1 MYSLVIDRVQGWAD
15 GNAVGRGQG
24 SAVPRPVGRSLNRWL
39 AETTP
44 MSAET
49 AGKYDIRGI
58 ELTDDRYTVVQSLIR
73 NKYKA
78 MDASGDIVLRGKQK
92 MFKMK
97 EEFPFT
103 DGDGTDVFTVKAG
116 GIIDVAGNYVLSDAQ
131 TGEDLVVLDN
141 DYSILQD
148 TWKIRDAETEAK
160 LAEINSRGAMTTLA
174 RNLLPLGWLI
184 PHKYEITDQSG
195 DHVGSIEG
203 QFSLKDTYE
212 ITIDDAS
219 DVPKEPVVAA
229 AMVIDAIQGN

>member
-1 MYSLVIDRVQGWAD
+1 M
-15 GNAVGRGQG
+15 
-24 SAVPRPVGRSLNRWL
+24 
-39 AETTP
+39 
-44 MSAET
+44 
-49 AGKYDIRGI
+49 AGTYDIAGI
-58 ELTDDRYTVVQSLIR
+58 ELGDDSYTVEQSLIR

-78 MDASGDIVLRGKQK
+78 MDAAGNVVLRGKQK
-92 MFKMK
+92 MLKMK

-103 DGDGTDVFTVKAG
+103 DGNGTDVFTVKAG

-131 TGEDLVVLDN
+131 TDEDLVILDN

-148 TWKIRDAETEAK
+148 TWTIRDARDESK
-160 LAEINSRGAMTTLA
+160 IAEINSRGALITLA
-174 RNLLPLGWLI
+174 RHYLPLGALI
-184 PHKYEITDQSG
+184 PHKYEITDLDG

-203 QFSLKDTYE
+203 QFSIKDRYE